1 MKKLIFILIAVATVF
16 SACKKS
22 DVEDV
27 YKPAEDGLVGKW
39 ASKGSDVA
47 PLLVNYFNVDS
58 VTADFKTNNT
68 YAVVS
73 YSKGVP
79 TNYVG
84 IYVQTKPVSGTIWTI
99 KLNQSTPT
107 AVTSEGIFEITAV
120 GTTSFK
126 MKYEVVQ
133 TEPNIGATPPT
144 ATAGFGSS
152 SGGALGQMNVQ
163 NFVKR

>member
-1 MKKLIFILIAVATVF
+1 MRKVFFILIAVTTLF

-22 DVEDV
+22 EVEDA
-27 YKPAEDGLVGKW
+27 YNPSKDGIVGNW
-39 ASKGSDVA
+39 LSKGADVA
-47 PLLVNYFNVDS
+47 PLLATYFQVDS
-58 VTADFKTNNT
+58 ITADFKSNNT

-73 YSKGVP
+73 YSGGVP

-84 IYVQTKPVSGTIWTI
+84 TYVQTKSGTGDIWTI

-107 AVTSEGIFEITAV
+107 AVTSEGIFEITKV
-120 GTTSFK
+120 GEGYT

-144 ATAGFGSS
+144 ASAGFGSS
-152 SGGALGQMNVQ
+152 NGGALGNSNVQ
-163 NFVKR
+163 KFVKK